1 MEANKEGRINV
12 IAESFDMNK
21 ESLQGRT
28 EYYRVRNEMNNKIIR
43 LRKLN
48 ISIVRYSILHYITK

>member
-1 MEANKEGRINV
+1 MEANKEGKMNA

-28 EYYRVRNEMNNKIIR
+28 EYYRVRNKMNNKMIR
-43 LRKLN
+43 SKKLN
-48 ISIVRYSILHYITK
+48 IHILRYSILHYIAK

>member
-1 MEANKEGRINV
+1 MNA

-21 ESLQGRT
+21 ESPQGRT
-28 EYYRVRNEMNNKIIR
+28 EYYRVRKEMNNKVRR
-43 LRKLN
+43 LKKLN